1 MRYRIHR
8 EKPRF
13 AGVTTLPSF
22 PLELAGSGPTGR
34 TEWPWVAQWDVVVR
48 PSSFGAQEA
57 SAAIGRAMPGRGVH
71 VESRIDGLSVQGTVA
86 NAAEAE
92 RAMATARGYATAK
105 QIVENRLQV
114 TGNAQ
119 VTL

>member
-34 TEWPWVAQWDVVVR
+34 TEWPCLPTMFLLVCETYRTSEDDLPHQTGIWREVSRRNLSDPKGRLALPADQSVPQKDLALDVQLY
-48 PSSFGAQEA
+48 G
-57 SAAIGRAMPGRGVH
+57 
-71 VESRIDGLSVQGTVA
+71 DY
-86 NAAEAE
+86 AE
-92 RAMATARGYATAK
+92 
-105 QIVENRLQV
+105 
-114 TGNAQ
+114 
-119 VTL
+119 